1 MIDTLCDEIDAKNA
15 AVACLYCDFHSQKE
29 QTMAHIL
36 GALLK
41 QVVGRLEQIPEEID
55 AAFYKAK
62 GQIGGRCLRVPTI
75 RKMLLSSIKLLQRT
89 FICIDALDELRVEH
103 RAELLEVL
111 RDVVQE
117 SQTVRIFLTGRP
129 YIWGEV
135 NMYFSRSLET
145 MSITPTQEDI
155 KRFLRMKLNRDPHP
169 DAMDEHL
176 RADIMRCIPE
186 TISQMYAAVVS
197 RGRLCVGPFAD
208 AIA

>member
-1 MIDTLCDEIDAKNA
+1 VIDTLCDEIDAKKS

-41 QVVGRLEQIPEEID
+41 QVVGRLEQIPEEIN

-62 GQIGGRCLRVPTI
+62 GQIGGRCLRVPAI
-75 RKMLLSSIKLLQRT
+75 RKMLLNSIKLLRRT
-89 FICIDALDELRVEH
+89 FICIDALDELRAEH

-111 RDVVQE
+111 RDIVQE
-117 SQTVRIFLTGRP
+117 SQTTRIFLTGRS

-135 NMYFSRSLET
+135 DMYFSGSVET
-145 MSITPTQEDI
+145 IPITPTQEDV
-155 KRFLRMKLNRDPHP
+155 KRFLRMKLSRDPHP

-186 TISQMYAAVVS
+186 TISQMYVAVVFK
-197 RGRLCVGPFAD
+197 GRLCANT
-208 AIA
+208 AA

>member
-1 MIDTLCDEIDAKNA
+1 VIDTLCEEIDAENS

-36 GALLK
+36 GALLR
-41 QVVGRLEQIPEEID
+41 QVVGRLEQIPEEIN

-62 GQIGGRCLRVPTI
+62 GQIGGRCLRVPAI
-75 RKMLLSSIKLLQRT
+75 RKMLLNSIKLLRGT
-89 FICIDALDELRVEH
+89 FICIDALDELRAEH

-111 RDVVQE
+111 RDIVQE
-117 SQTVRIFLTGRP
+117 SQTTRIFLTGRS

-135 NMYFSRSLET
+135 NTYFSQNVQT
-145 MSITPTQEDI
+145 IAITPTQEDI

-186 TISQMYAAVVS
+186 TISQMYAAVAF
-197 RGRLCVGPFAD
+197 RGRLCAN
-208 AIA
+208 IAA